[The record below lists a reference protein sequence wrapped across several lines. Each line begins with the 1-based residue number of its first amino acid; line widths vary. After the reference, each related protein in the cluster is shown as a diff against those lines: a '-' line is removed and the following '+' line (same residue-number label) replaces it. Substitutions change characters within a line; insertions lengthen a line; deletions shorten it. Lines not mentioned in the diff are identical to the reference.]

1 MLDEI
6 IDSFEFSDKD
16 FNEFKFDLE
25 KGSFSILK
33 KYKTA
38 IVFPALISSVE
49 SSKKVVWAQCGGFYT
64 KGSAPAEKNL
74 IPEPVKPK
82 PKKSFRIEYV

>member
-25 KGSFSILK
+25 KGSF
-33 KYKTA
+33 
-38 IVFPALISSVE
+38 
-49 SSKKVVWAQCGGFYT
+49 YT
-64 KGSAPAEKNL
+64 EK
-74 IPEPVKPK
+74 I
-82 PKKSFRIEYV
+82 